1 MTPLPEKDYTYGEQ
15 LLLEAVKSTYGI
27 PTVALSALA
36 VTGAFAGMRLASFL
50 SSLTLPTIDIPA
62 LPDLPSVLDTLNVGV
77 APSEKPKFASDGLAC
92 LAAHPKN
99 IDIPILG
106 SFPDPLRGAKIAA
119 CMVAKGWADDAVL
132 QWLRNYAGV

>member
-1 MTPLPEKDYTYGEQ
+1 MPEKDYTYNEQ

-36 VTGAFAGMRLASFL
+36 VTGAFAGMKLATFL
-50 SSLTLPTIDIPA
+50 SSLSLPTINIPA
-62 LPDLPSVLDTLNVGV
+62 LPDLPSTLDTLNVGITS
-77 APSEKPKFASDGLAC
+77 AEKPKFASDGLAC

-106 SFPDPLRGAKIAA
+106 SFPDPLRGGKIAA
-119 CMVAKGWADDAVL
+119 CMVAKGWGDDAVI